1 MRRDVSHSTRSR
13 IRIQFYRCNK
23 DRKMLGTCMTR
34 RSPYIRS
41 ESFAVYFICSS
52 IYELISSRR
61 LTNLISSYF
70 RIVIL
75 YLIEDI
81 ARNVSLRLK
90 SVVVSVV
97 VPKNSALHQNVLQ
110 WQDISS
116 WPLRFR
122 FIEIDLVTKKAHF
135 WLLRFA
141 KLVYREYSVRS
152 DHRQIHFS

>member
-1 MRRDVSHSTRSR
+1 
-13 IRIQFYRCNK
+13 
-23 DRKMLGTCMTR
+23 MLGTCMTR

-97 VPKNSALHQNVLQ
+97 FPKNSALHRNVLQ
-110 WQDISS
+110 
-116 WPLRFR
+116 
-122 FIEIDLVTKKAHF
+122 
-135 WLLRFA
+135 
-141 KLVYREYSVRS
+141 
-152 DHRQIHFS
+152 